1 MATKYLATKGQGMGP
16 KEGQAKSTA
25 QFFHEQICAL
35 HTHLV
40 RASVAARVTAEES
53 IINKLDWSA
62 ISE

>member
-1 MATKYLATKGQGMGP
+1 MATKCLATKGHGMGP

-25 QFFHEQICAL
+25 QLFHGQICAL

-40 RASVAARVTAEES
+40 SASVAARVTAEEG
-53 IINKLDWSA
+53 IINKLDRSA